1 MVACPVCDTPRTQGD
16 ACEVC
21 GLPFPA
27 AGRGEAPVPPAE
39 GLEPTGYAPVLPPQE
54 AMVEL
59 EPTAVGGVGEI
70 AAPLVEGLEPTG
82 LAGSGATPGAPG
94 SFDPPAAPVEGLEPT
109 AADPVPGDSAPPGPV
124 VCRYCRTPASGPEL
138 LCARCGMRLPLVRPP
153 RPKAAA
159 VLKACSDC
167 GTPSAGSQCPACGAR
182 LTAG

>member
-27 AGRGEAPVPPAE
+27 ADRREAPVAPAE
-39 GLEPTGYAPVLPPQE
+39 GLEPTGYAPVLPPPE

-70 AAPLVEGLEPTG
+70 AAPLL
-82 LAGSGATPGAPG
+82 
-94 SFDPPAAPVEGLEPT
+94 EGLEPT
-109 AADPVPGDSAPPGPV
+109 AAAPVPGGSEPPGPV

-138 LCARCGMRLPLVRPP
+138 LCARCGMRLPLVRPA
-153 RPKAAA
+153 RPETAA

-167 GTPSAGSQCPACGAR
+167 GTPTAGTQCPACGAR